1 MLKLVKNS
9 MARPYHQKVYGV
21 AQSGTNYAR
30 WVTTQNSTFK
40 ISHMRRVIT
49 TV

>member
-1 MLKLVKNS
+1 VYEIDEKAEFPRDKTEMLKLVKNS

-30 WVTTQNSTFK
+30 
-40 ISHMRRVIT
+40 
-49 TV
+49 